1 MVLGTF
7 PEGSGNRK
15 PETFSWGGVNMDRD
29 HNLPDVCEAGIKDLQ
44 ERMSRGE
51 TSSRDL
57 VKAYLDRIARYDK
70 AGPRLNSILE
80 VNPDA
85 VFIAEALDLERAR
98 KGPRGPLHGI
108 PIVVK
113 DNIDTDDKM
122 HTSAGSLAL
131 AESYAS
137 RDSFVAQK
145 LREAG
150 AVILGKSNMTEWAN
164 FMTEGMPNGYSSRG
178 GQVLNPYGPG
188 RLDVGGSSSGS
199 GAAVAASL
207 AAAGIG
213 TETHGSILSPSS
225 SNGLVGI
232 KPTVGL
238 ISRSGII
245 PISHVQDTAGPMT
258 RCVEDAAVLLGA
270 LTGVDERDPAT
281 WRSEGFYHKDYTQF
295 LDRDGLKGRRIG
307 IPLDDYGKLDEERAA
322 LVKAAEEALKD
333 LGATVVDISP
343 DRPQGWTSR
352 SLTYEFKPA
361 INAYLSALAPHI
373 PVHSLKEVIE
383 FNKQNPYKMLRYG
396 QTTFL
401 AAEATSGTLTEPE
414 YIRLRAQDDYL
425 SREKGIDYVLGKY
438 ELDALVYPGIGC
450 TTLAARSG
458 YPAIT
463 VPIGVTQESR
473 PVAIT
478 LTAKAWSE
486 PLLLAMAYAFER
498 ATSFRKPPVLD

>member
-1 MVLGTF
+1 
-7 PEGSGNRK
+7 
-15 PETFSWGGVNMDRD
+15 
-29 HNLPDVCEAGIKDLQ
+29 
-44 ERMSRGE
+44 
-51 TSSRDL
+51 
-57 VKAYLDRIARYDK
+57 
-70 AGPRLNSILE
+70 
-80 VNPDA
+80 
-85 VFIAEALDLERAR
+85 
-98 KGPRGPLHGI
+98 
-108 PIVVK
+108 
-113 DNIDTDDKM
+113 
-122 HTSAGSLAL
+122 
-131 AESYAS
+131 
-137 RDSFVAQK
+137 
-145 LREAG
+145 
-150 AVILGKSNMTEWAN
+150 
-164 FMTEGMPNGYSSRG
+164 
-178 GQVLNPYGPG
+178 
-188 RLDVGGSSSGS
+188 
-199 GAAVAASL
+199 
-207 AAAGIG
+207 
-213 TETHGSILSPSS
+213 
-225 SNGLVGI
+225 
-232 KPTVGL
+232 
-238 ISRSGII
+238 
-245 PISHVQDTAGPMT
+245 MT